1 EATLGAA
8 ARHTLLLAIKEA
20 CNNVAK
26 HSNAAEVWLT
36 LRCRE
41 RTLAVTVED
50 DGRGF
55 DPAQAGSRRNGL
67 VNMRSRLEE
76 VGGACVIESQP
87 GKGCR
92 VHFTLP
98 F

>member
-1 EATLGAA
+1 
-8 ARHTLLLAIKEA
+8 
-20 CNNVAK
+20 VAK

-36 LRCRE
+36 LRCHQ

-55 DPAQAGSRRNGL
+55 DPAQAGNSRNGL
-67 VNMRSRLEE
+67 ANMRDRLKE
-76 VGGACVIESQP
+76 VGGECVVESQP

-92 VHFTLP
+92 VRFTLP